1 MDVAMPGPLRPNDL
15 DALRATLRGLK
26 STTDLPVLFGGAV
39 HDSDVVLSG
48 FVGTRGRALRNLV
61 IAARRGLGGRVIV
74 EQRPGAVADY
84 FNSPH
89 ITHHYD
95 RQVAGEGIES
105 LMAAPV
111 VVRGRTRAAIYG
123 GLRVNRPIGDV
134 VVEKVVRAAAELGR
148 EIEIRDEVDRRV
160 ALIENTRDAQGTGT
174 VPAAVSEA
182 LTESLVA
189 LRAIAA
195 NTTDPEI
202 VAQLQRVEET
212 LARARGGSDA
222 APRTR
227 LTGRER
233 DVLSHAALGCRNAE
247 IADRLSLS
255 VETVK
260 TYMRN
265 VMDKLDVHSRHEAV
279 VEARRQGLL
288 P

>member
-1 MDVAMPGPLRPNDL
+1 MDVAVPGVLRPDDL
-15 DALRATLRGLK
+15 DTLRATLRDLK
-26 STTDLPVLFGGAV
+26 ATTDLPVLFGGAV
-39 HDSDVVLSG
+39 QGSDVVLSG

-61 IAARRGLGGRVIV
+61 IAAERGLGGRVVV

-84 FNSPH
+84 FTSPH

-105 LMAAPV
+105 LLAVPV

-134 VVEKVVRAAAELGR
+134 VAEKVVRSAAELAR

-160 ALIENTRDAQGTGT
+160 SLIGNTRASHGAT

-195 NTTDPEI
+195 RTDDPSIREQ
-202 VAQLQRVEET
+202 VRTVEET
-212 LARARGGSDA
+212 LTRARDGASQ
-222 APRTR
+222 PRTH
-227 LTGRER
+227 LTAREH
-233 DVLSHAALGCRNAE
+233 DVLSHVALGCRNAE

-260 TYMRN
+260 TYLRN
-265 VMDKLDVHSRHEAV
+265 AMDKLDARSRHEAV

>member
-1 MDVAMPGPLRPNDL
+1 
-15 DALRATLRGLK
+15 
-26 STTDLPVLFGGAV
+26 
-39 HDSDVVLSG
+39 VVLSG
-48 FVGTRGRALRNLV
+48 FVGTRGRVLRNLV
-61 IAARRGLGGRVIV
+61 IAAERGLGGRVIV

-123 GLRVNRPIGDV
+123 GLRVNWPIGDV

-195 NTTDPEI
+195 NT
-202 VAQLQRVEET
+202 
-212 LARARGGSDA
+212 
-222 APRTR
+222 
-227 LTGRER
+227 
-233 DVLSHAALGCRNAE
+233 
-247 IADRLSLS
+247 
-255 VETVK
+255 
-260 TYMRN
+260 
-265 VMDKLDVHSRHEAV
+265 
-279 VEARRQGLL
+279 
-288 P
+288 